1 MAEVITSLFYI
12 LKYLKL
18 YGKENQ
24 VFVSSINKAT

>member
-24 VFVSSINKAT
+24 AFFFFINK